1 MTTVYETTE
10 VEQETVAL
18 VAATR
23 ELMLAVATTD
33 LGVEELRA
41 ARAEIEQLS
50 ARLGT
55 RTRDRVLRAP
65 LDGPAR
71 ARSAGPDQPWPIF
84 RFSPQ
89 ALPLEITFGE
99 GTAHAR
105 TVGDALYEGPRDSVH
120 GGYLAHLL
128 DCMLGTMVQA
138 QGLLAVTATLDLR
151 YLRRTPLDV
160 PLDLHARIIERTGRR
175 IHAEG
180 WVEHEGQRTV
190 EATGLFIEI
199 AGGTS

>member
-1 MTTVYETTE
+1 MTVLHESTE
-10 VEQETVAL
+10 LEREAAEL
-18 VAATR
+18 VGATR

-41 ARAEIEQLS
+41 ARAETERLT
-50 ARLGT
+50 ARLT
-55 RTRDRVLRAP
+55 TSTRDRVLRAP

-71 ARSAGPDQPWPIF
+71 ARRAGPDQAWPIF

-89 ALPLEITFGE
+89 ALPLTISFGE
-99 GTAHAR
+99 DTAHAR
-105 TVGDALYEGPRDSVH
+105 TVGNALYEGPRDSVH

-128 DCMLGTMVQA
+128 DCMLGTLVQA

-151 YLRRTPLDV
+151 YLHRTPLDV
-160 PLDLHARIIERTGRR
+160 PLDLQARIVARTGRR

-180 WVEHEGQRTV
+180 WVEHEGRRTV

-199 AGGTS
+199 AGMTS